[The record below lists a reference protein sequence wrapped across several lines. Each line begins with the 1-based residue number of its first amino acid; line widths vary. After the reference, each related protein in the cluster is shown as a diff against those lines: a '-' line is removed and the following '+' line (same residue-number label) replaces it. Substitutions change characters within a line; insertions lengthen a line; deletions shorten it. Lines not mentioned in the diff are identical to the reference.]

1 MKKQL
6 LFLLLCLYSVFILS
20 QESYYDNVNLN
31 LTGISLKEALA
42 AKIIITHTNNLSY
55 TPGIWNASMAT
66 DMNPLNNN
74 EVLLVYGYENGS
86 DSDSTNDRE
95 RDINDNCTS
104 SSCIGLWNREHVYPN
119 SLANPDLDQ
128 GGINGPPYA
137 DAHNLRPCDSQR
149 NSSRGNKKFIDG
161 SGNSGATGTGWYPG
175 DEWKGD
181 VARIIMYMYLRYD
194 ERTLPSNVGIG
205 SNSDTPDDMIDL
217 FLQWN
222 ADDPVSDIEKLRNPY
237 HENTSNSDAQ
247 GNRNPFIDN
256 PRLATR
262 IWDGPEAEDIWG
274 IYSNTDIEAPSTPTN
289 LSATNITTY
298 SIDLS
303 WNASTDNVGVS
314 SYEIYIDENLEASTS
329 DTNYTIIGLAS
340 NISFDLTVLAKDI
353 ADNTSPKS
361 TVLTVS
367 TLEDTVAPT
376 IPENIVVS
384 NETDVSFK
392 VTWSASSDNTAVTAY
407 DVYIDGTFNTSIN
420 NTTYTLNSLTAST
433 TYSITIAAK
442 DEVNNISAQSNPINA
457 TTTDAGILESNELL
471 ISEYIEGSSNNKAIE
486 IANITQSSVDLSLY
500 NLRRQGNG
508 VGAWS
513 PRFVLTG
520 ILAAGDVVV
529 IVNESAENSS
539 SSSDPNVAI
548 VGSYLIANADIIV
561 PNNSSNNYG
570 EPLNFNGNDPVGLF
584 KDDLLIDIIGIFD
597 GGNGYFA
604 KDVTLR
610 RKSTVSEPNTI
621 YDQENE
627 WDVYPKDTSDGI
639 GLHVSTLATTNVSW
653 KELSIYPNP
662 TSVNFLNIK
671 INQDVKVEVFS
682 IFGKKLIQTNI
693 KKSDSKLDISTLSKG
708 VYLIKISHK
717 KSSLSTKIIKL

>member
-1 MKKQL
+1 MKKLL

-104 SSCIGLWNREHVYPN
+104 SSCSGLWNREHVYPN

-161 SGNSGATGTGWYPG
+161 FGNSGATGTGWYPG

-222 ADDPVSDIEKLRNPY
+222 ADDPVSDIEKQRNPY

-274 IYSNTDIEAPSTPTN
+274 IYTNIDSEAPTVPTN
-289 LSATNITTY
+289 LIATNITTY
-298 SIDLS
+298 SIELS
-303 WNASTDNVGVS
+303 WDASSDNVGVT
-314 SYEIYIDENLEASTS
+314 SYEVYVDESLVSSTS
-329 DTNYTIIGLAS
+329 NTNYTITGLAS
-340 NISFDLTVLAKDI
+340 NISFNLTVLAKDI
-353 ADNTSPKS
+353 ADNTSSQS

-376 IPENIVVS
+376 IPSNIVIS

-392 VTWSASSDNTAVTAY
+392 VSWDASTDNTAVTEY
-407 DVYIDGTFNTSIN
+407 DLFVDGSLHATTSDI
-420 NTTYTLNSLTAST
+420 TYTVNGLIAST
-433 TYSITIAAK
+433 TYSISITAK
-442 DEVNNISAQSNPINA
+442 DEVNNISALSSFVNA
-457 TTTDAGILESNELL
+457 TTTDGSVISANELL

-486 IANITQSSVDLSLY
+486 IANLTDVTIDLSLY

-508 VGAWS
+508 DGAWS

-529 IVNESAENSS
+529 LVNESAENSS

-597 GGNGYFA
+597 GGSGFFA

-621 YDQENE
+621 YDEANE
-627 WDVYPKDTSDGI
+627 WDSFPQDTVDDLGI
-639 GLHVSTLATTNVSW
+639 HTTTLSTIPLDFNN
-653 KELSIYPNP
+653 LNIYPNP
-662 TSVNFLNIK
+662 TSFNYIFIK
-671 INQDVKVEVFS
+671 NSETVKVEIFS
-682 IFGKKLIQTNI
+682 ILGKKIVEKMI
-693 KKSDSKLDISTLSKG
+693 KPSNTKLDISYLSKSI
-708 VYLIKISHK
+708 YLLKISNNNTTT
-717 KSSLSTKIIKL
+717 SRKIIKQ